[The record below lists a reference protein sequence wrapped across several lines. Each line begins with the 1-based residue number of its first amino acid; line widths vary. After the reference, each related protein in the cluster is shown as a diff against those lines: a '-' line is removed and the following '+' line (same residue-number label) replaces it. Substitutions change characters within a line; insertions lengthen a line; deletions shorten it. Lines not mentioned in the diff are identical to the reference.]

1 MSMRNKLILLAG
13 GASLCFLPI
22 ATPWQVGASL
32 HAQSVDNPIIED
44 DDEEDEATEQD
55 GDVTNDDMDE
65 ADPDDATEA
74 QWSDAPET
82 EDEREAEQ
90 VDADDYIAK
99 CADKAECQE
108 TLNYVESQLNQLLT
122 GYGSRS
128 TRKRKELGPSR
139 SRKIRGTTKYRVL
152 PGQRLELIARKPG
165 PNDRLL
171 WSQVT
176 RVVPRPQSDKLMGS
190 FHVFR
195 KRKDDTLAYVQGEPD
210 SERFLMGINEP
221 NHLGTDLREQYLT
234 VVHEFMHMIVLN
246 QFVGGDFYDQNE
258 TRRSRDL
265 SSVGGIL
272 KSIFGLTSEE
282 DEEEEST
289 DEEEVANE
297 AVTACSG
304 VVDDGGCYPDGTLFN
319 AFTRK
324 FWTKDDLQNNG
335 DEDFY
340 AKNKSRFVTE
350 YATSSPHEDMS
361 ESFSYWVIAEGKGKT
376 VADAKQRFF
385 GRYPQLV
392 ALKEHIRRTV
402 IAEILKSQPKPT
414 KS

>member
-1 MSMRNKLILLAG
+1 M
-13 GASLCFLPI
+13 
-22 ATPWQVGASL
+22 
-32 HAQSVDNPIIED
+32 AQSIENPITEDED
-44 DDEEDEATEQD
+44 DDEDEAAEQD
-55 GDVTNDDMDE
+55 EDVTNDDQEE
-65 ADPDDATEA
+65 ADPDEAIEA
-74 QWSDAPET
+74 QWSDDPET
-82 EDEREAEQ
+82 VDEQKAEA
-90 VDADDYIAK
+90 VDADDYLQK

-108 TLNYVESQLNQLLT
+108 TLNYVESQLNQLLN

-128 TRKRKELGPSR
+128 TRKRKEMGPSR

-152 PGQRLELIARKPG
+152 QGQKLELVERRPG
-165 PNDRLL
+165 PNDPLL

-176 RVVPRPQSDKLMGS
+176 RVVPRPQSDRLFGS
-190 FHVFR
+190 FYVFR
-195 KRKDDTLAYVQGEPD
+195 KRKDDTLAYVQGEQD
-210 SERFLMGINEP
+210 SERFIMGINEP
-221 NHLGTDLREQYLT
+221 NHLSTDLREQYLT

-272 KSIFGLTSEE
+272 KSIFGILNE
-282 DEEEEST
+282 DEEEVEPT

-297 AVTACSG
+297 AVTTCSG
-304 VVDDGGCYPDGTLFN
+304 VVDDGGCFPDGTLFN

-324 FWTKDDLQNNG
+324 FWTKEDLQNNN

-402 IAEILKSQPKPT
+402 IAEILKSQPKQP
-414 KS
+414 KA